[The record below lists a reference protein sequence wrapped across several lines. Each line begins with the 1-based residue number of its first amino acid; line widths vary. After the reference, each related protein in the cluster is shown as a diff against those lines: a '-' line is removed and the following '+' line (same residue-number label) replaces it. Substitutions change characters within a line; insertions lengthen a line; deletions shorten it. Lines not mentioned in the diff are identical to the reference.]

1 MANWTELDPRPNV
14 FEHWLIG
21 LGGTRHVRD
30 HFAQIGH
37 RCRRRLVPIV
47 DQLPKGHENRRVVR
61 VGFSVEVDVG
71 YGVNIGVGV
80 GVKSRTER
88 SRSRAWR
95 SSLERG

>member
-21 LGGTRHVRD
+21 LGGALHVRD

-37 RCRRRLVPIV
+37 RRRLRLVPIV
-47 DQLPKGHENRRVVR
+47 DELPKGHENRRVVR

-71 YGVNIGVGV
+71 YGVDIGF
-80 GVKSRTER
+80 GVKSRTE
-88 SRSRAWR
+88 RSRAWR